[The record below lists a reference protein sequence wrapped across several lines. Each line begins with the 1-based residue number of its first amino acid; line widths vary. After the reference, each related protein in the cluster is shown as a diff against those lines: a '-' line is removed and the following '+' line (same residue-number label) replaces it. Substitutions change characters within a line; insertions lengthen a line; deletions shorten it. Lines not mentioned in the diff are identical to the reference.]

1 MTWATDPLKIQGNKV
16 EIRTL
21 QREDIAA
28 AAESIID
35 PQGWFGMQ
43 WGMKTAEDFSKM
55 LYGRLD
61 SYAQGTIN
69 PLVYFIENEVAGVTN
84 LMRFDRQNLTVE
96 IGGTC
101 VAPKWRRSIVN
112 TDVKLHLLEYCFEI
126 LKCLRVEFR
135 VDVENFASQNAVK
148 RIGATLEGKLRHRM
162 ILPDG
167 RVRDGFIFSI
177 IAPEWPAVKKH
188 IQSLL
193 R

>member
-1 MTWATDPLKIQGNKV
+1 MVWATHPINIRGRKV

-21 QREDIAA
+21 TRDDVPVV
-28 AAESIID
+28 AESLVD
-35 PQGWFGMQ
+35 PDGWFDVQ
-43 WGMKTAEDFSKM
+43 WGMKSAEDFAIM
-55 LYGRLD
+55 LSGRLD
-61 SYAQGTIN
+61 SHDHGLVN
-69 PLVYFIENEVAGVTN
+69 PLVYFMNDEVAGVSN

-101 VAPKWRRSIVN
+101 VAPKWRRSVVN
-112 TDVKLHLLEYCFEI
+112 TDVKLHLLKHCFET

-135 VDVENFASQNAVK
+135 VDVENFSSQNAVK

-167 RVRDGFIFSI
+167 RIRDGFIFSI
-177 IAPEWPAVKKH
+177 IAPEWPETKIH
-188 IQSLL
+188 IQNLF